1 VDPIRLDGSVELDRA
16 LVGGKAW
23 AVNHLKRLG
32 MPVPPAFTLGTDVCR
47 RTLLDGALPKDA
59 AEALRLGVRHLEEEL
74 GRGFGGGR
82 RPLFISVRSGA
93 ARSMP
98 GMMDTV
104 LNVGTTVTTLRALAA
119 EQGQALA
126 DDVAARFAQQFTKVV
141 GIAPPEDPWEQ
152 LAAAATAV
160 FRSWTAPR
168 AVTYRGHHGLP
179 DDGGTAVTVQAMV
192 FGNAD
197 ERSGTGVLFTRNPLT
212 GASAPHGEWL
222 PRAQGEDVV
231 SGRVTPR
238 PLEALAESLPEAH
251 TALLDAARRLEREAR
266 DVQDIE
272 FTVESG
278 RLWLLQTRA
287 AKRSPEA
294 CLRIAA
300 AMFREGL
307 LTAEQ
312 GLSRISAGD
321 VQAVLRPRVDP
332 AAAAAAAVLAK
343 GEPACPGVATGT
355 VAPSADE
362 AEKRAEEG
370 EDIVLATATT
380 DPDDVHGMVAATAVV
395 TELGGSTSHAA
406 VVSRELGRPCVVG
419 CGAGVLGDLAGRQVT
434 VDGGAGMVYAGLLP
448 VVPAASR
455 DDADLRE
462 IAGWLDVSDLTELPA
477 ALSAPRSGAPSAAK
491 AELC

>member
-1 VDPIRLDGSVELDRA
+1 MDPIPLDGTVALDRA

-23 AVNHLKRLG
+23 AVNDLRRLG
-32 MPVPPAFTLGTDVCR
+32 MPVPPAFTLGTDACR
-47 RTLLDGALPKDA
+47 RTLFDGALPEA
-59 AEALRLGVRHLEEEL
+59 AADALRRGVRRLEEEL
-74 GRGFGGGR
+74 GRSFGGGS
-82 RPLFISVRSGA
+82 RPLFVSVRSGA

-104 LNVGTTVTTLRALAA
+104 LNVGATAPALRALAA
-119 EQGQALA
+119 ERGDGLA
-126 DDVAARFAQQFTKVV
+126 EDVAGRFAHQFAKVV
-141 GIAPPEDPWEQ
+141 GVAPPDDPWDQ
-152 LAAAATAV
+152 LVAAVTAV

-168 AVTYRGHHGLP
+168 AVAYRGHHGLA

-212 GASAPHGEWL
+212 GAAAPHGEWL

-231 SGRVTPR
+231 SGRVTPQ
-238 PLEALAESLPEAH
+238 PLDALAESLPQIHAR
-251 TALLDAARRLEREAR
+251 LLDAARRLEREAR

-294 CLRIAA
+294 CVRIAA
-300 AMFREGL
+300 AMVRERL
-307 LTAEQ
+307 LTTGQA
-312 GLSRISAGD
+312 LSRVSADD
-321 VQAVLRPRVDP
+321 VAAVLRPRVDP
-332 AAAAAAAVLAK
+332 AAAATATVLAC
-343 GEPACPGVATGT
+343 GEPACPGVGTGT

-362 AEKRAEEG
+362 AEERAEEG
-370 EDIVLATATT
+370 EDVVLATVTT

-419 CGAGVLGDLAGRQVT
+419 CGAGSLTGLAGGQVT
-434 VDGGAGMVYAGLLP
+434 VDGGAGIVYAGPLP
-448 VVPAASR
+448 LVPAASP

-462 IAGWLDVSDLTELPA
+462 IAGWLGIGDLAELPA
-477 ALSAPRSGAPSAAK
+477 ALAAPLPGVRSAHHAQPR
-491 AELC
+491 